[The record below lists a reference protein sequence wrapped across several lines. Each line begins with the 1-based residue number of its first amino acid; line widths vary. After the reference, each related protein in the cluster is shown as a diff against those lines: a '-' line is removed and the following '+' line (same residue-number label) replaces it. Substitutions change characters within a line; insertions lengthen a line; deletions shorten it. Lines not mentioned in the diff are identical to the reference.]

1 MHMKLN
7 TWLTSGFSARGDHSD
22 AANWL
27 VWFPAQID
35 SLTAGPLK
43 GDSESVP
50 FFLTPKT
57 SAVSGGGADIVLLGV
72 PLGDLDRAQGNWR
85 FNDRSGAGT
94 DVRSVESLDEVA
106 GLMGTD
112 FAHRTDGT
120 AVVQLRGQFPIE
132 QIQVVAGQHRAAT
145 KRAIEVLRGVESDFD
160 GERQFHTMPELFP
173 DEA

>member
-1 MHMKLN
+1 MKLN

-22 AANWL
+22 SANWL

-35 SLTAGPLK
+35 TLTAGPLK

-57 SAVSGGGADIVLLGV
+57 SAVAAGGEDIVLLGV

-94 DVRSVESLDEVA
+94 DV
-106 GLMGTD
+106 
-112 FAHRTDGT
+112 
-120 AVVQLRGQFPIE
+120 VQLRGQFPIE
-132 QIQVVAGQHRAAT
+132 QVQVVAGQNRAAT